1 MIGNYGQVELIRGVF
16 IIDRLKVNPLYS
28 DPVTSSIIDHLD

>member
-16 IIDRLKVNPLYS
+16 IIDRLKVNSRYFN
-28 DPVTSSIIDHLD
+28 PVTSSIIDHLD